1 MECVDSNVSTNKTS
15 KNKVSAAGAEKV
27 SKNISES
34 LPIRAFSLYKNSS
47 YSVTFLCD
55 ILR

>member
-34 LPIRAFSLYKNSS
+34 LPIRAFSLYNE
-47 YSVTFLCD
+47 FFIQCHFPL
-55 ILR
+55 